1 MGEIGKFTRGRRFTK
16 EDYTSDGIGCIHYGD
31 IYTQYGTS
39 AKEAVSHVRSEL
51 AGSLRF
57 ATTGDVVI
65 AAVGETV
72 EDVGKAVAWLG
83 QEDVAVHDDCFTFH
97 HDQNPKFV
105 AYCFQTPTFN
115 AEIPHA
121 TPERPLSD
129 VARRALLE
137 AAERRTTREAAAAAT
152 EYGGPTG
159 PEPTRYGDWEK
170 KGLAV
175 DF

>member
-1 MGEIGKFTRGRRFTK
+1 MTEHPTPDPA
-16 EDYTSDGIGCIHYGD
+16 E
-31 IYTQYGTS
+31 
-39 AKEAVSHVRSEL
+39 
-51 AGSLRF
+51 
-57 ATTGDVVI
+57 ATTDEKD
-65 AAVGETV
+65 A
-72 EDVGKAVAWLG
+72 
-83 QEDVAVHDDCFTFH
+83 
-97 HDQNPKFV
+97 
-105 AYCFQTPTFN
+105 PTFN

-137 AAERRTTREAAAAAT
+137 AAERRMAQEGAAAAT